1 MHADGIA
8 IPSERVGQCRATK
21 YNSDDK
27 LERVYHRFFYAY
39 FFSFHFYTFF
49 YIVFCS
55 GEVPVTLSFAQ
66 GKSLLHCLLLRGS
79 ACCFGVAICSI
90 LLCVLRSVLCVL
102 LCSGEKSYSVE
113 GILLWGVICSGR

>member
-66 GKSLLHCLLLRGS
+66 GKCLLLLGS
-79 ACCFGVAICSI
+79 NMLNIALCSSLCALCSSVLWGEK
-90 LLCVLRSVLCVL
+90 LLC
-102 LCSGEKSYSVE
+102 
-113 GILLWGVICSGR
+113 GRNIALGR

>member
-1 MHADGIA
+1 MINLKEF
-8 IPSERVGQCRATK
+8 IIV
-21 YNSDDK
+21 
-27 LERVYHRFFYAY
+27 FFMP
-39 FFSFHFYTFF
+39 TFF
-49 YIVFCS
+49 LFTSILFF
-55 GEVPVTLSFAQ
+55 TLSFAQ

-113 GILLWGVICSGR
+113 GILLWGGNLFWEVICSGEKSYYGEVICSGEKSYSGR